1 MIDIG
6 FRLPIG
12 SGIPASVR
20 PRFAERLEELGYESF
35 WFPHVISRDIYAFD
49 SLEILTAVAA
59 RTKRIRMGTAVLQVP
74 LYQPVDLARR
84 LVTLDHLSE
93 GRLILGVGTGWIPK
107 EFDNLGTSFQ
117 ERSGRTEEALEILNR
132 LWTEPEVTF
141 EGKYYKL
148 REVVLEPKPVQKPRI
163 KILVGGGYH
172 GTIQGAP
179 GAAAKSKWSLAAIRR
194 IARFGD
200 GWISLSGMI
209 AEELQE
215 GMDRIKQAAREIG
228 REIRDAQ
235 FDLTL
240 ESGYLTIGESTA
252 AARQEARDFY
262 GSRVAGGFYQ
272 VQGNPDLD
280 TWLERGDFGP
290 AELIAEKI
298 NGWLSYES
306 MVPALKRII
315 LMIASLDPI
324 GQLERFHNEVRPLLK
339 LEKTVGAIGL

>member
-1 MIDIG
+1 MIRIG

-12 SGIPASVR
+12 SGIPVSVR

-35 WFPHVISRDIYAFD
+35 WFPHIVSRDIHAFD

-59 RTKRIRMGTAVLQVP
+59 RTKRIRLGTAVLQVP

-93 GRLILGVGTGWIPK
+93 GRLILGVGIGFIPK
-107 EFDNLGTSFQ
+107 EFNNLGLDYR
-117 ERSGRTEEALEILNR
+117 ERSARAVEALEILEK

-148 REVVLEPKPVQKPRI
+148 REVVLEPKPVQRPRI
-163 KILVGGGYH
+163 MILVGGGYH
-172 GTIQGAP
+172 GITRGAP
-179 GAAAKSKWSLAAIRR
+179 GAAEKSRWSLGAIRR

-200 GWISLSGMI
+200 GWISVSGMI
-209 AEELQE
+209 AEELLE
-215 GMDRIKQAAREIG
+215 GMERIKQAAREIG
-228 REIRDAQ
+228 REIRDGE

-240 ESGYLTIGESTA
+240 ESGYLTVGESVA

-280 TWLERGDFGP
+280 TWLERGCFGP
-290 AELIAEKI
+290 PERIAEKV
-298 NGWLSYES
+298 NEWLSYEQR
-306 MVPALKRII
+306 VPALKRII

-324 GQLERFHNEVRPLLK
+324 AQLERFHREVRPLLK
-339 LEKTVGAIGL
+339 LRDPVSPVLP

>member
-1 MIDIG
+1 MISIG

-35 WFPHVISRDIYAFD
+35 WFPHIVSRDIFAFD

-93 GRLILGVGTGWIPK
+93 GRVILGVGVGFIPK
-107 EFDNLGTSFQ
+107 EFSNLGVEYQ
-117 ERSGRTEEALEILNR
+117 ERSARTVEALEIIQK

-148 REVVLEPKPVQKPRI
+148 REVILEPKPIQKPRI

-172 GTIQGAP
+172 GITRGAP
-179 GAAAKSKWSLAAIRR
+179 GAAEKSKWSMGAIRR

-200 GWISLSGMI
+200 GWISVSGMI

-215 GMDRIKQAAREIG
+215 GMDRIKRAAMEIG
-228 REIRDAQ
+228 REIRDAE

-240 ESGYLTIGESTA
+240 ESGYLTVGESVA

-280 TWLERGDFGP
+280 TWMERGCFGP
-290 AELIAEKI
+290 PELIAEKV
-298 NGWLSYES
+298 NEWLSYES
-306 MVPALKRII
+306 RVPALKRII

-339 LEKTVGAIGL
+339 FGKAAGPTGS